1 MTKKNN
7 SNNGNANL
15 RRGYAEIFD
24 GVFKKNPL
32 FVSGFIIAPVVAC
45 CYSLKN
51 AFVLIFVFSV
61 MTFLTVLIST
71 FIPRNFVY
79 TLRIILYTAIA
90 SVVFVPIYGVAVQ
103 IFGDRVGELGF
114 FLPLLVTNSMISLQ
128 SELIFYK
135 MPKIKMI
142 ASVFFYILG
151 FDLAVIIFSAIREFL
166 AFGTIFD
173 KVAFTG
179 LHIDLF
185 SLTCGGFVLLG
196 LVCGVFRKILI
207 FVKEHNDIDVVDPQS
222 ALSEFTEAKDIL
234 EEML

>member
-1 MTKKNN
+1 MKKNN
-7 SNNGNANL
+7 
-15 RRGYAEIFD
+15 YIEIFD
-24 GVFKKNPL
+24 GLFKKNPL

-51 AFVLIFVFSV
+51 ALLLIFVFSV

-103 IFGDRVGELGF
+103 IFGERVDTFGF

-142 ASVFFYILG
+142 ASVFFYIVG
-151 FDLAVIIFSAIREFL
+151 FDMAVVIFSVIRELL

-179 LHIDLF
+179 LNIDLF
-185 SLTCGGFVLLG
+185 SMTCGGFILLG
-196 LVCGVFRKILI
+196 LVCGVYRRILI
-207 FVKEHNDIDVVDPQS
+207 FVKEHNDIDIIDKET
-222 ALSEFTEAKDIL
+222 ALAELSEAEDIL

>member
-1 MTKKNN
+1 MMKNNN
-7 SNNGNANL
+7 SNQGDANL
-15 RRGYAEIFD
+15 RHGYAEIFD

-45 CYSLKN
+45 CYNLKN
-51 AFVLIFVFSV
+51 ALLLIFVFSV

-71 FIPRNFVY
+71 FIPRNIVY

-90 SVVFVPIYGVAVQ
+90 SVVFVPIYSVAVQ
-103 IFGDRVGELGF
+103 LFGDRVGEFGF

-142 ASVFFYILG
+142 ASVFFYIVG
-151 FDLAVIIFSAIREFL
+151 FDMAVIIFAALRELF
-166 AFGTIFD
+166 AFGTILD
-173 KVAFTG
+173 KVVITG
-179 LHIDLF
+179 LHVDLL
-185 SLTCGGFVLLG
+185 SMTCGGFILLG
-196 LVCGVFRKILI
+196 FVCGVFRKILI
-207 FVKEHNDIDVVDPQS
+207 FVKEHNDIDIVDSQT
-222 ALSEFTEAKDIL
+222 ALAELSEAEDIL

>member
-1 MTKKNN
+1 MKKNK
-7 SNNGNANL
+7 
-15 RRGYAEIFD
+15 YIEIFD
-24 GVFKKNPL
+24 GLFKKNPL

-51 AFVLIFVFSV
+51 ALLLIFVFSV

-103 IFGDRVGELGF
+103 IFGERVDTFGF

-142 ASVFFYILG
+142 ASVFFYIVG
-151 FDLAVIIFSAIREFL
+151 FDMAVVIFSVIRELL

-179 LHIDLF
+179 LNIDLF
-185 SLTCGGFVLLG
+185 SMTCGGFILLG
-196 LVCGVFRKILI
+196 LVCGVYRRILI
-207 FVKEHNDIDVVDPQS
+207 FVKEHNDIDIIDKET
-222 ALSEFTEAKDIL
+222 ALAELSEAEDIL

>member
-1 MTKKNN
+1 MNKNKI
-7 SNNGNANL
+7 SL
-15 RRGYAEIFD
+15 DIFD
-24 GVFKKNPL
+24 GLFKKNPL

-51 AFVLIFVFSV
+51 AMVLMFVFSI
-61 MTFLTVLIST
+61 MTFLTILIST

-79 TLRIILYTAIA
+79 TLRIILYTFIA
-90 SVVFVPIYGVAVQ
+90 SIVFVPIYATAVQ
-103 IFGDRVGELGF
+103 IFGDRIDNFGF

-142 ASVFFYILG
+142 ASVFIYIAG
-151 FDLAVIIFSAIREFL
+151 FDMAVFIFSVIRELL

-173 KVAFTG
+173 KVAFTS
-179 LHIDLF
+179 LNIDMF
-185 SLTCGGFVLLG
+185 SLTCGGFILLG
-196 LVCGVFRKILI
+196 LVSGVYRKVLML
-207 FVKEHNDIDVVDPQS
+207 VQEHNDIEILDKETALVE
-222 ALSEFTEAKDIL
+222 LSEAEDIL

>member
-1 MTKKNN
+1 MKKNK
-7 SNNGNANL
+7 
-15 RRGYAEIFD
+15 YIEIFD
-24 GVFKKNPL
+24 GLFKKNPL

-51 AFVLIFVFSV
+51 ALLLIFVFSV

-90 SVVFVPIYGVAVQ
+90 SVVFVPTYGVAVQ
-103 IFGDRVGELGF
+103 VFGERVDSFGF

-142 ASVFFYILG
+142 ASVFFYIVG
-151 FDLAVIIFSAIREFL
+151 FDMAVVIFSVIREIL

-179 LHIDLF
+179 LNIDLF
-185 SLTCGGFVLLG
+185 SMTCGGFILLG
-196 LVCGVFRKILI
+196 LVCGVYRRILI
-207 FVKEHNDIDVVDPQS
+207 FVKEHNDIDIIDKET
-222 ALSEFTEAKDIL
+222 ALAELPEAEDVL